1 MPPLNFRFEELPVRH
16 NEDELNGELAKLV
29 PWEVDSYSLD
39 SPHTKAYLLLQCHFN
54 HIPLPIADYSNDLK
68 SVLDQV
74 G

>member
-1 MPPLNFRFEELPVRH
+1 M
-16 NEDELNGELAKLV
+16 NGELAKLV